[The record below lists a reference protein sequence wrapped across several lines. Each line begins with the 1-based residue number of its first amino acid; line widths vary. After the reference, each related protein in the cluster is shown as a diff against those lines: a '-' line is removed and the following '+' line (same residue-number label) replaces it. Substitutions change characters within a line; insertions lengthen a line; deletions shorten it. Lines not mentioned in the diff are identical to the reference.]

1 MRWTVIRERFHS
13 DVAILYPRGE
23 KTLRENDHLVYDR
36 IRRLVESNH
45 VKIVLN
51 LADLPCLDSDGLA
64 EVVDG
69 YKAVTPAGGVM
80 TLCAAGPR
88 IRDLLRLTKLTA
100 LFKVFDSETEALEH
114 LTAGSQANV

>member
-1 MRWTVIRERFHS
+1 MRWTEIGEQVRG
-13 DVAILYPRGE
+13 DVTILYPRG
-23 KTLRENDHLVYDR
+23 KMTLRENDHLVFER
-36 IRRLVESNH
+36 IRRLVESKH

-51 LADLPCLDSDGLA
+51 LADLPYLDSDGLA

-88 IRDLLRLTKLTA
+88 IRDLLRLTKLTTIV
-100 LFKVFDSETEALEH
+100 KVFDSEREALEN
-114 LTAGSQANV
+114 LGAASQANV

>member
-1 MRWTVIRERFHS
+1 MRWTEIRERFHD
-13 DVAILYPRGE
+13 DVAILYPRGTM
-23 KTLRENDHLVYDR
+23 TLRENDHLVFDR
-36 IRRLVESNH
+36 IRRLVASNH

-51 LADLPCLDSDGLA
+51 LADLSCLDSDGLA

-88 IRDLLRLTKLTA
+88 IRALLRLTKLTGI
-100 LFKVFDSETEALEH
+100 FQVFESETEALQH
-114 LTAGSQANV
+114 VSGASQANV